1 MDLRV
6 APRPLRGLF
15 EGYVLA
21 VFVVLVALDIF
32 VKP

>member
-6 APRPLRGLF
+6 APRPLRLLF

-21 VFVVLVALDIF
+21 VFATLATLDLVVR
-32 VKP
+32 